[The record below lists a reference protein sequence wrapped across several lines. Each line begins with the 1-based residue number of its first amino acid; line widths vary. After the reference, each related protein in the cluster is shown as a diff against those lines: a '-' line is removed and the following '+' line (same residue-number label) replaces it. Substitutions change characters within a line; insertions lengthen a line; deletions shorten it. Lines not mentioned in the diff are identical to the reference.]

1 MIQRN
6 VNFGALLFLLK
17 MTTTTF
23 LHTPI
28 ETSATYLLTDSRQ
41 LVFPNQTLFFAIKG
55 QHHDGHHYLGDLYQ
69 KGVRQ
74 FVIEQKALTNALTDQ
89 LESFEDAQIWEV
101 DNSIKA
107 LQELAKRHRAQ
118 FEIPVVGITGSNGK
132 TIVKEWLSQLMSNDF
147 RIAKSPKSYN
157 SQIGVPLSVW
167 QLNENHTLGIFEAG
181 ISQSHEMKALQE
193 IIRPTIGIFTNI
205 GSAHDEGFRSRKQKA
220 TEKLRLFTQSQQLIY
235 RADYADI
242 DEEIRLILKPV
253 NPNCELIS
261 WGTSESCTVKVDWH
275 KDATQTYIV
284 MKSEVS
290 KFDDQ
295 LFSVP
300 FTDDASVENLVHCL
314 ILMLQMGIPSGEIR
328 QRISRLKPI
337 SMRLEL
343 KEGINECYLIDD
355 TYNNDLVGL
364 SIALNF
370 LGQQEQRPH
379 KCAILS
385 DLLQTG
391 QKEEELYAQINTLL
405 QQKGVEKLVAIGDAF
420 ARNAHLISIPADF
433 YPNTSEF
440 LGSLD
445 TNAFKDAIV
454 LIKGARPFQ
463 FERIVNRLQQRVHGT
478 VLEINLDALTHNL
491 NFYRNRVGNDTRIM
505 VMVKAFAYGSGS
517 AEVAQLLQFHRVDY
531 LAVAYTDEGV
541 TLRQNGIELPV
552 MVMNPSLSTFD
563 KLLECQL
570 EPEIYSHKILAEWLE
585 FITEKPS
592 AAHLPI
598 HLKLD
603 TGMHRLGFTEAD
615 LPRLI
620 ERLAQYPTL
629 KVASIFSHLVGA
641 DEAIHND
648 FSRLQ
653 YERFVAGAAQLE
665 AALGY
670 RPLRH
675 ILNSAG
681 IVRFP
686 DYKLDMVRLGIGLYG
701 VEVNRQEQ
709 RLLQQIGRFKTV
721 VSQVKHLPAGETIG
735 YSRTG
740 VLEKASSIAT
750 IAIGYADGYDRR
762 FSKGVGKVLI
772 NGALCPVVGN
782 VCMDMTMVDST
793 GVQVE
798 EGDEVIIFG
807 PELPIYTLS
816 DQIGTISYEILTG
829 ISERVKRVFYKE

>member
-1 MIQRN
+1 
-6 VNFGALLFLLK
+6 
-17 MTTTTF
+17 
-23 LHTPI
+23 
-28 ETSATYLLTDSRQ
+28 
-41 LVFPNQTLFFAIKG
+41 
-55 QHHDGHHYLGDLYQ
+55 
-69 KGVRQ
+69 
-74 FVIEQKALTNALTDQ
+74 
-89 LESFEDAQIWEV
+89 
-101 DNSIKA
+101 
-107 LQELAKRHRAQ
+107 
-118 FEIPVVGITGSNGK
+118 
-132 TIVKEWLSQLMSNDF
+132 
-147 RIAKSPKSYN
+147 
-157 SQIGVPLSVW
+157 
-167 QLNENHTLGIFEAG
+167 
-181 ISQSHEMKALQE
+181 
-193 IIRPTIGIFTNI
+193 
-205 GSAHDEGFRSRKQKA
+205 
-220 TEKLRLFTQSQQLIY
+220 
-235 RADYADI
+235 
-242 DEEIRLILKPV
+242 
-253 NPNCELIS
+253 
-261 WGTSESCTVKVDWH
+261 
-275 KDATQTYIV
+275 
-284 MKSEVS
+284 
-290 KFDDQ
+290 
-295 LFSVP
+295 
-300 FTDDASVENLVHCL
+300 
-314 ILMLQMGIPSGEIR
+314 
-328 QRISRLKPI
+328 
-337 SMRLEL
+337 
-343 KEGINECYLIDD
+343 
-355 TYNNDLVGL
+355 
-364 SIALNF
+364 
-370 LGQQEQRPH
+370 
-379 KCAILS
+379 
-385 DLLQTG
+385 
-391 QKEEELYAQINTLL
+391 
-405 QQKGVEKLVAIGDAF
+405 
-420 ARNAHLISIPADF
+420 
-433 YPNTSEF
+433 
-440 LGSLD
+440 
-445 TNAFKDAIV
+445 
-454 LIKGARPFQ
+454 
-463 FERIVNRLQQRVHGT
+463 

-541 TLRQNGIELPV
+541 TLRQNGIELPI
-552 MVMNPSLSTFD
+552 MVMNPSHSTFD
-563 KLLECQL
+563 KLLEFQL

-585 FITEKPS
+585 FITEKS
-592 AAHLPI
+592 AAAQLPI

-603 TGMHRLGFTEAD
+603 TGMHRLGFTDAD

-620 ERLAQYPTL
+620 ERLAPYPTL

-807 PELPIYTLS
+807 PELPIYNLS